1 MKPDCR
7 RVLSQIASY
16 SVEELSPADI
26 DAFTR
31 HLDDCPPCKGQWLLF
46 EKTLV
51 TLSQTPEAEIEVE
64 RSQQMWVACL
74 EHAKTRNPSVAL
86 NSTDKVEVLPQPS
99 HSGSTGVEGDR
110 RSPLVSPG
118 AHRGTPGW
126 LQLLRNAFAP
136 RLGYVTAGFAAL
148 ALGAAYFLSPSTPT
162 QAPASR
168 VAFSLPIMPEVK
180 AKSASFQT
188 PPYATT
194 GMLDYHSAMSFEPFS
209 DHVAPTLVSYTA
221 TQP

>member
-51 TLSQTPEAEIEVE
+51 TLSHTPEAEIEVA

-74 EHAKTRNPSVAL
+74 EHAKSKHHTSAQ
-86 NSTDKVEVLPQPS
+86 NSTEKVEVLPQPS
-99 HSGSTGVEGDR
+99 HSDSLGGEGGR
-110 RSPLVSPG
+110 RSSSYYG
-118 AHRGTPGW
+118 SNRGSSGW

-136 RLGYVTAGFAAL
+136 RVGYAAAGVAATL
-148 ALGAAYFLSPSTPT
+148 LGAAYFLSPSAPS
-162 QAPASR
+162 QAPALR
-168 VAFSLPIMPEVK
+168 TVLALPPMPEGK
-180 AKSASFQT
+180 AKLVSFQT
-188 PPYATT
+188 PPHATT

>member
-51 TLSQTPEAEIEVE
+51 TLSQTPEAQIEVE

-74 EHAKTRNPSVAL
+74 EHAKAKNHSSAA
-86 NSTDKVEVLPQPS
+86 NSTQKVEVLPQPS
-99 HSGSTGVEGDR
+99 HSGLSEGEGGR
-110 RSPLVSPG
+110 RNSPDFAG
-118 AHRGTPGW
+118 ARRGTPGW
-126 LQLLRNAFAP
+126 LQLLRNAFSP
-136 RLGYVTAGFAAL
+136 RLGYVTAGVAAAL
-148 ALGAAYFLSPSTPT
+148 LGAAYFLSPTPAP

-168 VAFSLPIMPEVK
+168 VAFSLPAMPEVR
-180 AKSASFQT
+180 ANLVSFQT
-188 PPYATT
+188 PPHATT
-194 GMLDYHSAMSFEPFS
+194 GMLDYHSEMSFDPFS

-221 TQP
+221 TQQ